1 MERRKM
7 KLGVIQFGKSRPAP
21 KSVIVDVTFDDKT
34 ETALFR
40 TGLRLLKFDKE
51 AVIEY
56 VIKKS
61 LERKLKK

>member
-1 MERRKM
+1 M

-21 KSVIVDVTFDDKT
+21 KAVIVDVTLDDKT

-40 TGLRLLKFDKE
+40 TGLKLLKFDKQ

-56 VIKKS
+56 VIRKS
-61 LERKLKK
+61 LEYKLKK

>member
-1 MERRKM
+1 MN
-7 KLGVIQFGKSRPAP
+7 LGVIKFGRSRPAP
-21 KSVIVDVTFDDKT
+21 KAVIVDVTFDDKT
-34 ETALFR
+34 EAALFR

-61 LERKLKK
+61 LEYKLKK